1 MKKLIPYIAL
11 IPLVVLALTPP
22 WQFNLTC
29 DVNSLLWLWTVLI
42 SGFLSFAFLYTKT
55 SNWLK
60 LFVVWAF
67 LSCFLSRAP
76 FISFTMY
83 WTLIACAYYY
93 VLCKKIEDWTP
104 VKKAVQAIFLL
115 TSFMIILQLFG
126 KDTLLNFKQP
136 DARILGTVGN
146 DMMESSFVCVLAPF
160 LIINPL
166 NWIPLWLIA
175 FISHST
181 GAVLALG
188 LGSATLLW
196 VKVKRARI
204 AIVALFIGILV
215 YTGINGDIKTFFSKA
230 GRGPVW
236 KKTVEL
242 IAKKPM
248 GHGIATYKVLFPY
261 MCGAEIRDQ
270 APGQEWNTSH
280 NDFLQIPFEVG
291 IPGTLLLFGWIVSI
305 LRKLRDPIK
314 IAGLMILSGVML
326 VHFPMR
332 LNQTVLV
339 MIMFLAYL
347 EGEPCNTSS

>member
-1 MKKLIPYIAL
+1 
-11 IPLVVLALTPP
+11 
-22 WQFNLTC
+22 
-29 DVNSLLWLWTVLI
+29 
-42 SGFLSFAFLYTKT
+42 
-55 SNWLK
+55 
-60 LFVVWAF
+60 
-67 LSCFLSRAP
+67 
-76 FISFTMY
+76 
-83 WTLIACAYYY
+83 
-93 VLCKKIEDWTP
+93 
-104 VKKAVQAIFLL
+104 
-115 TSFMIILQLFG
+115 MIILQLFG

-146 DMMESSFVCVLAPF
+146 DMMQSSFVCVLAPF

-175 FISHST
+175 FISKST

-196 VKVKRARI
+196 AKVKRARI
-204 AIVALFIGILV
+204 AIIALFIGILL
-215 YTGINGDIKTFFSKA
+215 YTGMSGDIKTFFGKA

-236 KKTVEL
+236 AKTCEL
-242 IAKKPM
+242 VAKNPL

-261 MCGAEIRDQ
+261 MCGAEIARQ
-270 APGQEWNTSH
+270 QPGREWNTAH

-291 IPGTLLLFGWIVSI
+291 IPGLILLFGWIISI
-305 LRKLRDPIK
+305 LRKLKDPLK